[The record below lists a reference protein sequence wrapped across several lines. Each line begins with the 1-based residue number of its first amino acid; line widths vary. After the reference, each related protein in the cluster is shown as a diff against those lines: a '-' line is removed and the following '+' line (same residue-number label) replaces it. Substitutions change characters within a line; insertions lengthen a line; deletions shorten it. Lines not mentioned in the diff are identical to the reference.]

1 MSTENGPAPEVEPHS
16 ATVLAQDKRVTFVP
30 GGSSALAPILRP
42 GKWPFLALLARDMRV
57 LRRDLFGF
65 VMRSIS
71 QPLMFV
77 FVFAYVM
84 PKTSGATGSASAPGG
99 ISFSTIL
106 VPGMV
111 ASAVMLQSIMSVS
124 QPLVMELSYTRE
136 IEDRVLAPVP
146 LWMLAAS
153 KIVAGA
159 IQGFAAGLV
168 VLPCVLLVH
177 APGQAPHVSL
187 ANWPAG
193 LALLALAALLMAG
206 LGLLLGT
213 VVEPRK
219 LSLVFTVMMVPITML
234 GCVYY
239 PWAALGRVGWL
250 QWLVLVNPLVY
261 VSEGLRAVMVP
272 HVPHLPAWAFLSVL
286 ILGSALVCLISSRTL
301 QRRLTD

>member
-1 MSTENGPAPEVEPHS
+1 MTTESGPTPEVVPHS
-16 ATVLAQDKRVTFVP
+16 ATVLAQGKRITFVP
-30 GGSSALAPILRP
+30 GGSPAVAPVLRP
-42 GKWPFLALLARDMRV
+42 GGWRFLALLARDMRV

-84 PKTSGATGSASAPGG
+84 PKTSGSAGSAPAPGG
-99 ISFSTIL
+99 ISFATIL

-168 VLPCVLLVH
+168 VLPCVVLVH

-187 ANWPAG
+187 AHWPAG
-193 LALLALAALLMAG
+193 LAVLALAALLMSG

-213 VVEPRK
+213 IVEPRK
-219 LSLVFTVMMVPITML
+219 LSLVFTVMIVPITML

-239 PWAALGRVGWL
+239 PWAALGRIQWL
-250 QWLVLVNPLVY
+250 QWLVLLNPLVY

-272 HVPHLPAWAFLSVL
+272 GVPHLPVWAFLSVL
-286 ILGSALVCLISSRTL
+286 TAGTAIACLVSSRTL
-301 QRRLTD
+301 RRRLTD